1 MQENRLQKYASLYDQ
16 NQYQALN
23 EEMSFEE
30 YINRV
35 YENPRLCRN
44 AYQYVY
50 DMILTPGS
58 EKFERYRKTYTR
70 YKFFSE
76 DAISPI
82 YGLEEPL
89 DNIVNF
95 VHGAAGGFGTEK
107 RVLLLHGPVGSS
119 KSTICRIIKRGL
131 ESYSKTDDGA
141 WYTYRWVNLPTTGD
155 DFIYTNSTDESP
167 MHQDPIKLM
176 PLEMRKKLV
185 KDLNQ
190 VLATQIEEEKSQLK
204 EGESY
209 NKGTYELRCEGGLNP
224 RCRLYMNK
232 LLKMYNGDWS
242 KVVEKH
248 IVVVRKCHSEIDRIG
263 IGTFQPKDSK
273 NQDSTELTGDMNFG
287 KIAHFGADSD
297 PRAFNF
303 DGEFEVAERGV
314 LEFIEALKLDK
325 EFLYDLLG
333 ATQEHEVKPKKFS
346 QVHVDEMI
354 ICHTNGPEFERLCN
368 DNFMEALR
376 DRTVKVDIPYL
387 LRLSDE
393 LKVLEHD
400 YGPGKVK
407 QHIMPHTLEIA
418 AMFAVL
424 SRLTMSDD
432 EKLPLVDKAKLY
444 DGRSM
449 PGWTEDSVKEL
460 RDKYYKEGISGG
472 VSARYVQDKLSNCL
486 AKNKEYVNVFM
497 VLNELKEGL
506 SNSSLITNVEEAKF
520 YEYCIDLVTK
530 ELDQILKTEVQKA
543 LVANEDAIV
552 RLCAKYIDNLI
563 ASINGEKI
571 LNPITQKM
579 TDPDERLMRSIEE
592 KIGIPEQGAVDFRR
606 TISQFM
612 NMLNHKKQEFT
623 WKSNPKLR
631 QALEKKVFED
641 TKDHIKITTL
651 SADSA
656 VVDPDLQEK
665 IEAIKTRLIDQYGY
679 NKQSATDVL
688 EYVSSTLAR
697 GDSDDE
703 D

>member
-1 MQENRLQKYASLYDQ
+1 M
-16 NQYQALN
+16 
-23 EEMSFEE
+23 
-30 YINRV
+30 
-35 YENPRLCRN
+35 
-44 AYQYVY
+44 
-50 DMILTPGS
+50 
-58 EKFERYRKTYTR
+58 
-70 YKFFSE
+70 
-76 DAISPI
+76 
-82 YGLEEPL
+82 
-89 DNIVNF
+89 
-95 VHGAAGGFGTEK
+95 
-107 RVLLLHGPVGSS
+107 
-119 KSTICRIIKRGL
+119 
-131 ESYSKTDDGA
+131 
-141 WYTYRWVNLPTTGD
+141 
-155 DFIYTNSTDESP
+155 
-167 MHQDPIKLM
+167 
-176 PLEMRKKLV
+176 
-185 KDLNQ
+185 
-190 VLATQIEEEKSQLK
+190 
-204 EGESY
+204 
-209 NKGTYELRCEGGLNP
+209 
-224 RCRLYMNK
+224 
-232 LLKMYNGDWS
+232 
-242 KVVEKH
+242 
-248 IVVVRKCHSEIDRIG
+248 
-263 IGTFQPKDSK
+263 
-273 NQDSTELTGDMNFG
+273 
-287 KIAHFGADSD
+287 
-297 PRAFNF
+297 
-303 DGEFEVAERGV
+303 
-314 LEFIEALKLDK
+314 
-325 EFLYDLLG
+325 
-333 ATQEHEVKPKKFS
+333 
-346 QVHVDEMI
+346 
-354 ICHTNGPEFERLCN
+354 
-368 DNFMEALR
+368 
-376 DRTVKVDIPYL
+376 DIPYL

-579 TDPDERLMRSIEE
+579 TDPDERLMHSIEE